1 MMEDHDRKGKKINLE
16 NISITIRLHWHIR
29 LLMNIH
35 ALILSQLSCLCYYNF
50 LLYSISITIHIFLY
64 VNGPSTS
71 DDINCFVYSLKSWI
85 LTLKI
90 VCLKCNVI
98 TVNDLSSDIW
108 VLCKLWQKCKK
119 IEWNGFDATC
129 NICQVLHDR

>member
-1 MMEDHDRKGKKINLE
+1 
-16 NISITIRLHWHIR
+16 
-29 LLMNIH
+29 MNIH

-71 DDINCFVYSLKSWI
+71 DDINCFVYWLIRKSEK
-85 LTLKI
+85 LNTYPENS
-90 VCLKCNVI
+90 VFECNVI

-108 VLCKLWQKCKK
+108 VLCKL
-119 IEWNGFDATC
+119 
-129 NICQVLHDR
+129 